1 MTLVTAKQ
9 NRTKASNAIEV
20 SVSEGIEVR
29 VCPAASSFS
38 LSLPGWIEEN
48 INPIYLEQLQ
58 GATTGLLPAFAHELL
73 LTFKYKEPFL
83 VSIHSDLSI
92 TFLI

>member
-1 MTLVTAKQ
+1 MTAKQ
-9 NRTKASNAIEV
+9 NRTKALNAIEV
-20 SVSEGIEVR
+20 WVSEGIEVR
-29 VCPAASSFS
+29 VCSPSSSFS

-48 INPIYLEQLQ
+48 INPIYLGQPQ
-58 GATTGLLPAFAHELL
+58 VATAGLLPTFARELL
-73 LTFKYKEPFL
+73 LMFKYKEPFL